1 MGVVIVIHVL
11 VCFLLGLIILMQSGR
26 GGGLTEQFAAA
37 ESMFGAK
44 TNVVLVKATT
54 VLASI
59 FVVTSLVL
67 AFLSSQSGKS
77 LIEEKAAKTP
87 VESPMSLDKNL
98 KDLQAASVP
107 AENQTP
113 APAQPEA
120 TTPNDNAP
128 KQAPETPTTPN
139 AAEPQASQ

>member
-59 FVVTSLVL
+59 FVVTSLSL

-77 LIEEKAAKTP
+77 LINEKAIEEAAEKMVGAAKDVDET
-87 VESPMSLDKNL
+87 
-98 KDLQAASVP
+98 QAGSVP
-107 AENQTP
+107 ADNQIP
-113 APAQPEA
+113 VPAQPEGA
-120 TTPNDNAP
+120 NPKENVTP
-128 KQAPETPTTPN
+128 QAPETQTTPN
-139 AAEPQASQ
+139 AAEPQTSQ